1 MLTQI
6 LPGTDGFYLRR
17 ANSKLCFLL
26 HKILYA
32 AKNASPEWGGIF
44 SEVEYVKP
52 VFN

>member
-6 LPGTDGFYLRR
+6 RPGTDGFYLRR

-32 AKNASPEWGGIF
+32 AKNASPEWGWHILRKIGRAH
-44 SEVEYVKP
+44 V
-52 VFN
+52 